1 MIKIQDL
8 PNYHKTEQNVIVLD
22 DQIIYDEYMMLQNSN
37 LIRDNKIKDLENSV
51 KILTESIQ
59 KLTNLLEA

>member
-1 MIKIQDL
+1 MIKIKDL
-8 PNYHKTEQNVIVLD
+8 PNYQKTEQNVIVLD